1 MPKLI
6 NMKATGWSLLL
17 WSIIPAAFIG
27 PGTVT
32 TCSKAGAAYGL
43 SLLWALTFS
52 TAATFILQEAAAR
65 ITIASGK
72 SPGEIIALKFMG
84 KRTRWLKI
92 LLFGMVTF
100 GCAAYQAG
108 NILGAVAGL
117 ELLIDL
123 PRSLLV
129 ASLGAIVALL
139 LWSGNVRLLANAMA
153 VIVFFMGVAFA
164 YVAAG
169 VPAPVGEL
177 ARGTLVPS
185 LPEGAEYIVVGLVG
199 TTVVPYNLF
208 LAGGLSKGQQ
218 VGDMRIGIGLAVL
231 VGGLISMAI
240 LLTGTL
246 IRGEFSFAAL
256 ALALSGDLGRWAET
270 LFALGLFAAGASS
283 AVTAP
288 LAAAVCG
295 QSILGAREERW
306 ASNSWRYRAVWGL
319 VLLTGLVLGMLDLK
333 PVPVI
338 LTAQAINGVLLPA
351 IALFLFFVV
360 NDASILP
367 PKFVNRPAWN
377 AAMGLVVLTTL
388 ALGLYNMWKAFAGG

>member
-1 MPKLI
+1 MSRLI
-6 NMKATGWSLLL
+6 NIKATGWSLLL

-52 TAATFILQEAAAR
+52 TIATFILQEAAAR

-72 SPGEIIALKFMG
+72 SPGEIIALKFKG
-84 KRTRWLKI
+84 KNTRWLKM
-92 LLFGMVTF
+92 LLFAMVTF

-108 NILGAVAGL
+108 NILGAVIGL
-117 ELLIDL
+117 KLLFDV
-123 PRSLLV
+123 PQGLLV
-129 ASLGAIVALL
+129 ALMGVTVVVL

-153 VIVFFMGVAFA
+153 VIVFFMGIAFV
-164 YVAAG
+164 YVACRTAASPEELLSG
-169 VPAPVGEL
+169 ALIPA
-177 ARGTLVPS
+177 
-185 LPEGAEYIVVGLVG
+185 LPEGAEYIVVGLIG

-218 VGDMRIGIGLAVL
+218 VSDMRIGIGLAVFI
-231 VGGLISMAI
+231 GGLISMAI
-240 LLTGTL
+240 LLTGTQ
-246 IRGEFSFAAL
+246 IEGEFSFLTL
-256 ALALSGDLGRWAET
+256 AQALSQGLGRWAET

-288 LAAAVCG
+288 LAAAISG
-295 QSILGAREERW
+295 QSILGAGEEKW
-306 ASNSWRYRAVWGL
+306 AATSWRYRTVWGL
-319 VLLTGLVLGMLDLK
+319 VLLTGLVLGLLDLK

-338 LTAQAINGVLLPA
+338 LAAQAINGILLPA
-351 IALFLFFVV
+351 VALFLFLAV
-360 NDASILP
+360 NDKSILP
-367 PKFVNRPAWN
+367 PKFVNKPAWN

-388 ALGLYNMWKAFAGG
+388 GLGLYNIWRALTGS